1 MGNFWDFIGWFVLSF
16 LFIAYIMIF
25 ISIIGDLFRDH
36 TTGGFAKFLWIF
48 FLIVVP
54 FLTAFIYLIA
64 RGGGMAKRQQEAV
77 AAAKADTDNYIKSVA
92 GSSQAD
98 ELAKAN
104 DLKKSGAITDAEFDA
119 LKKKIL
125 AS

>member
-1 MGNFWDFIGWFVLSF
+1 MGNFWDFIPWFVLSF

-36 TTGGFAKFLWIF
+36 KTSGFVKFVWIF

-64 RGGGMAKRQQEAV
+64 RGGGMAERQQAAV

-92 GSSQAD
+92 GTSQAD

-104 DLKKSGAITDAEFDA
+104 ELKKSGAITDAEFDA